1 MSLDDSHD
9 PKYKEPL
16 TSSSISNSSHGNVFP
31 SFPSSSR
38 NTSDKEEISF
48 SSKAES
54 YCVSFVDIVN
64 STNITAQISHTEK
77 IGKYY
82 SIFINTMATL
92 ARDYG
97 AKITKN
103 AGDSLIYY
111 FPKTADSTNKAAFID
126 VIECGLTMIS
136 AGTVLNT
143 KMYEEG
149 LPSIDYRISADYGRV
164 GIVRSAISQ
173 NDDLF
178 GPTMNICS
186 KINSKALPNQMVIG
200 SDLYQII
207 KSSSSSSYHRLD
219 YRFKSAGEYSVGFK
233 QTYPVYSVLAKKRN
247 QTLSSHDE
255 QMKRLKPVQMHSS
268 SSSTTTLKI
277 PSKTDSNY
285 KDQKKHTPNIMLV
298 DDDADILLTYKS
310 ILIEENCNIET
321 FTDAQEA
328 LNHFAKANHS
338 YYDLVLLDIRMPGI
352 NGLQLY
358 YKLKAINMAIKIIFV
373 SAIDA
378 ADELIS
384 MLPDVRVDH
393 DIIRKPVDRENLVN
407 KIKAVLS

>member
-9 PKYKEPL
+9 PKYKEPF
-16 TSSSISNSSHGNVFP
+16 TSSSISNSSHGNVFS
-31 SFPSSSR
+31 SFPSSST

-64 STNITAQISHTEK
+64 STNITAQISHSEK

-207 KSSSSSSYHRLD
+207 KSYSYHRLD
-219 YRFKSAGEYSVGFK
+219 YRFKSVGEYSVGFK

-268 SSSTTTLKI
+268 SPTTLKI

-285 KDQKKHTPNIMLV
+285 KDQKKHTPNIMLI

>member
-9 PKYKEPL
+9 PKYKEPF

-31 SFPSSSR
+31 SFPSSST

-48 SSKAES
+48 SSKSES

-92 ARDYG
+92 ARNYG

-111 FPKTADSTNKAAFID
+111 FPKTADSTNKAAFKD

-200 SDLYQII
+200 GDLYQII
-207 KSSSSSSYHRLD
+207 KSSSHHRHD
-219 YRFKSAGEYSVGFK
+219 YRFKSVGEYSVGFK
-233 QTYPVYSVLAKKRN
+233 QTYPVYSVLTKNRN

-255 QMKRLKPVQMHSS
+255 QMKRSKPVQMHSS
-268 SSSTTTLKI
+268 SPTTTLKI
-277 PSKTDSNY
+277 PSKMDSNY

-310 ILIEENCNIET
+310 ILIGENCNIET
-321 FTDAQEA
+321 FTDPQEA

-358 YKLKAINMAIKIIFV
+358 YKLKAINMAIKIMFV

-384 MLPDVRVDH
+384 MLPGVKVDY
-393 DIIRKPVDRENLVN
+393 DIIRKPVNRENFVN
-407 KIKAVLS
+407 KVKAVLS

>member
-1 MSLDDSHD
+1 MS
-9 PKYKEPL
+9 E
-16 TSSSISNSSHGNVFP
+16 
-31 SFPSSSR
+31 
-38 NTSDKEEISF
+38 KEEISF
-48 SSKAES
+48 SSKSEN

-92 ARDYG
+92 ARNYG

-164 GIVRSAISQ
+164 GIVSSAISQ

-200 SDLYQII
+200 GDLYQII
-207 KSSSSSSYHRLD
+207 KSFSQFHHDYH
-219 YRFKSAGEYSVGFK
+219 FKSAGEYHVGFK
-233 QTYPVYSVLAKKRN
+233 QIYPIYSVLTKHRT
-247 QTLSSHDE
+247 QTLSSHE
-255 QMKRLKPVQMHSS
+255 QMNRLKPVQIHSS
-268 SSSTTTLKI
+268 ATSE
-277 PSKTDSNY
+277 SNY
-285 KDQKKHTPNIMLV
+285 RDQKKHTPNIMLV
-298 DDDADILLTYKS
+298 DDDPDILLTYKS
-310 ILIEENCNIET
+310 ILVDERCNIET

-328 LNHFAKANHS
+328 LKHFSQENPS
-338 YYDLVLLDIRMPGI
+338 NYDLVLLDIRMPGL

-373 SAIDA
+373 SALDA
-378 ADELIS
+378 ADELLS
-384 MLPDVRVDH
+384 MIPGVNVDYDV
-393 DIIRKPVDRENLVN
+393 IRKPVNREDFVN
-407 KIKAVLS
+407 KIMAVLSSSLN

>member
-64 STNITAQISHTEK
+64 STNITAQISHSEK

-111 FPKTADSTNKAAFID
+111 FPKTADSTNKAAFKD
-126 VIECGLTMIS
+126 VIDCGLTMIS

-207 KSSSSSSYHRLD
+207 KSSSSYHHLD
-219 YRFKSAGEYSVGFK
+219 YRFKSVGEYSVGFK

-338 YYDLVLLDIRMPGI
+338 YYDLILLDIRMPGI

-393 DIIRKPVDRENLVN
+393 DIIRKPVNRENFVN

>member
-64 STNITAQISHTEK
+64 STNITAQISHSEK

-149 LPSIDYRISADYGRV
+149 LPSIDYRISVDYGRV

-207 KSSSSSSYHRLD
+207 KSSSSYHRLD
-219 YRFKSAGEYSVGFK
+219 YRFKSVGEYSVGFK

-268 SSSTTTLKI
+268 SSSTTTTLKI